1 MSIDS
6 DRARLSQ
13 KKTLDSLR
21 RDLKPTDMVTV
32 YHKRAGYRRG
42 GIYCAL
48 IPCAQ
53 IDQALSES
61 SWNLF
66 YGRGVPSA
74 VVHDGGG
81 EEKPEYL
88 RFGNDNGIE
97 PLVIVREFHGM
108 RDNYNEISEE
118 FRLFHNLYHDI
129 KTDEYIKVDDVGNE
143 ETVVVVRPNCIQ
155 IRLKE
160 IRQFLAIKEMYLSI
174 QFDCRERS
182 EQSLDELELKGGRS
196 EQRDGLMFWGLLYD
210 DIGDVGSH
218 QTLSRLMG
226 KRLIEP
232 LPKSKSGFWGF
243 AKEREEKHVEFI
255 IDIDENGEEVAHTCN
270 PDALANYFGTNPDA
284 PDYLTPVHFRKQVL
298 DKYYQEPSKYSVE
311 DSLLRCGRLW
321 IMDIDNHHAE
331 KVCAWLGDLGRD
343 LPYNEQLHWRSF
355 NIPPEGGMSEIYLR
369 RQLMVQAMESDQP
382 DLLFKER
389 YDDLQKLCIEHLG
402 WHLLQPL
409 VSDDQHHLQS
419 LRIPAANEQRDFDE
433 LILSLAKILI
443 DSLHV
448 KRLNSLLSDE
458 QKEGVGE
465 GSIPRFEAVLASR
478 NVEAATGHIAFL
490 RNLQSLRSSSS
501 AHRKG
506 RRYKKIA
513 KQFEIE
519 GQNLRDVFAGI
530 LWQALDFLNFLVVLV
545 EGGRVANVEENK
557 IEEGYAILSEMIGF
571 VDSGATDGSVNH
583 DDLIYELRSKP

>member
-53 IDQALSES
+53 IDQVLSES
-61 SWNLF
+61 SWDLF

-74 VVHDGGG
+74 VVHYRGG

-196 EQRDGLMFWGLLYD
+196 EQRDGLMFWGLLHD

-232 LPKSKSGFWGF
+232 LPKSKSGFWEF

-331 KVCAWLGDLGRD
+331 KVCAWLGDLERD

>member
-32 YHKRAGYRRG
+32 YHKKAGYRRG

-53 IDQALSES
+53 IDQVLSES
-61 SWNLF
+61 SWDLF

-74 VVHDGGG
+74 VVHYRGG

-108 RDNYNEISEE
+108 RDNYTEISEE

-143 ETVVVVRPNCIQ
+143 ETVVVVGPNCIQ

-196 EQRDGLMFWGLLYD
+196 EQRDGLMFWGLLHD